1 MVFVPVKPC
10 CIPSGSVNTDS
21 TTPWYIEIDA
31 YFGAANVCTRQRK
44 NQEVESHPHCFLRS
58 ASIDVSKA
66 KRLVRFLG
74 GCALATKPA
83 LAYVLTA
90 RGIPAASP
98 RWFAAAG
105 GDIGVGV
112 RLVSEWVDV
121 GQFLD

>member
-1 MVFVPVKPC
+1 MLTSELQTFVLANERIRRLRVTR
-10 CIPSGSVNTDS
+10 IAFFLSTD
-21 TTPWYIEIDA
+21 
-31 YFGAANVCTRQRK
+31 R
-44 NQEVESHPHCFLRS
+44 
-58 ASIDVSKA
+58 IDVSKA
-66 KRLVRFLG
+66 IRLIRFLG